1 MDRSMPGFPVLYYLL
16 QFAQT
21 LVHQIDDAIQP
32 SHPLLSPSPS
42 ALNFFQHQGLFQWVS
57 LRIRWTK
64 YWSFSFSIGPSNEYS
79 GLISFGIDWFDFLSF
94 QGTLISFHLQGTFAL
109 LLSSFFI
116 LCGTS
121 SKLLYRYISPCHS
134 FACSLLVSS
143 QTHHSPEGSAN
154 LAFECFPS
162 LFSSS
167 HFSCSF
173 CFRPLNL
180 LSVPPKRPNHYHCLG
195 SFSLSGSSA

>member
-1 MDRSMPGFPVLYYLL
+1 MGCGKPG
-16 QFAQT
+16 
-21 LVHQIDDAIQP
+21 
-32 SHPLLSPSPS
+32 LLSSLSPRVCANSCPLSQWCHRAILSSVTSFSSCPQSFPASFSYKS
-42 ALNFFQHQGLFQWVS
+42 AIG
-57 LRIRWTK
+57 IRGPK

-180 LSVPPKRPNHYHCLG
+180 LSGPPKRPNHYHCLG